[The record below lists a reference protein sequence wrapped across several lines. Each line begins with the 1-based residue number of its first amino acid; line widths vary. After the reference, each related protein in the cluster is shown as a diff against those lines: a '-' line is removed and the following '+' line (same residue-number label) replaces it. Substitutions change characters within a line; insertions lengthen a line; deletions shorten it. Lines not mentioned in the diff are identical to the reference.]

1 MGRGI
6 ASNPS
11 AAHRRSDL
19 CRSSRPFPG
28 YHVSRARGHAPR
40 VDAGGESRLT
50 LTRRGKV
57 AVSAAFVLFSVV
69 PALLV
74 GLDGGWGAGV
84 TSFFVVTVLT
94 GGIAAMIVEWRVS
107 RIACP
112 TCHHRTLVPP
122 GDTTLTCPRCRTRIN
137 MVRSA
142 GGAG

>member
-1 MGRGI
+1 RGI

-19 CRSSRPFPG
+19 CRSARPFPG

-74 GLDGGWGAGV
+74 GLDGGWGPESA
-84 TSFFVVTVLT
+84 TSLSSRSSSEVL
-94 GGIAAMIVEWRVS
+94 
-107 RIACP
+107 
-112 TCHHRTLVPP
+112 
-122 GDTTLTCPRCRTRIN
+122 
-137 MVRSA
+137 RSLMW
-142 GGAG
+142 